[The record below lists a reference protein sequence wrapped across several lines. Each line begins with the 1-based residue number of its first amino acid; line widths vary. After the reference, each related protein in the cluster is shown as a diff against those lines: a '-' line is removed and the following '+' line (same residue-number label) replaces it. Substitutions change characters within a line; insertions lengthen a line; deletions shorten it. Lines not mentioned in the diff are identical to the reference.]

1 MLRSWRCR
9 ESLITFSMYSRAY
22 KAIVAT
28 PPLLWVGVFLLL
40 PYALM
45 FGHGFWTVR
54 DGMLIHEWNLQNYRT
69 LLANPLYVSVLLR
82 TLRIAASVTACS
94 LLLGYPLAY
103 YLSFHARRRKELL
116 YQLVIVPLW
125 VSYLVRGYA
134 WKTILGSEGVL
145 NGLLR
150 YLHLTREPVSFLL
163 YSPFAVVLVLTHI
176 YTPFVFLPIYAALEH
191 IPRPLIEASQDL
203 GAGPRATFIR
213 VILPLSMPGLLAG
226 ATFAF
231 VLSLGDFLAPLLVG
245 GPSGTMI
252 ANIVQSLFGAA
263 YNWPLGA
270 AISVCILL
278 ITIAL
283 LFVTERLEKR
293 WSPK

>member
-1 MLRSWRCR
+1 
-9 ESLITFSMYSRAY
+9 MYSRAY
-22 KAIVAT
+22 KSLVSV
-28 PPLLWVGVFLLL
+28 PPLLWVGLFLLL

-45 FGHGFWTVR
+45 LAHSFWVVR
-54 DGMLIHEWNLQNYRT
+54 DGLIVHQWNLQNYRT
-69 LLANPLYVSVLLR
+69 LATNPVYGEVLLR
-82 TLRIAASVTACS
+82 SMRIAASVTLCS

-103 YLSFHARRRKELL
+103 YLSFYAGARREIL

-134 WKTILGSEGVL
+134 WKTILGSDGVL
-145 NGLLR
+145 NGFLQ
-150 YLHLTREPVSFLL
+150 YLHLTNAPVGFLL
-163 YSPFAVVLVLTHI
+163 YSPFAVILMLTHI

-191 IPRPLIEASQDL
+191 IPRPVVEASQDL
-203 GAGPRATFIR
+203 GAGPLRTFLR
-213 VILPLSMPGLLAG
+213 VILPLSLPGLLAG

-245 GPSGTMI
+245 GASGTMI

-263 YNWPLGA
+263 YDWPLGA

-278 ITIAL
+278 ITVTL
-283 LFVTERLEKR
+283 LFLTERLEKR
-293 WSPK
+293 WSFR

>member
-1 MLRSWRCR
+1 
-9 ESLITFSMYSRAY
+9 MYSRPY
-22 KAIVAT
+22 KTIVSA
-28 PPLLWVGVFLLL
+28 PPLLWVGLFLLL

-45 FGHGFWTVR
+45 FAHSFWAVQ
-54 DGMLIHEWNLQNYRT
+54 DGAIVHQWNLDNYKK
-69 LLANPLYVSVLLR
+69 LLTSPLYAEVLFR
-82 TLRIAASVTACS
+82 TMRIAGSVMLCS

-103 YLSFHARRRKELL
+103 YLSFHSGARKELL
-116 YQLVIVPLW
+116 YQFVIVPLW

-145 NGLLR
+145 NGFLQ
-150 YLHLTREPVSFLL
+150 YLHITHEPVSFFL
-163 YSPFAVVLVLTHI
+163 YSPFAVVLMLTHI

-191 IPRPLIEASQDL
+191 IPRPLLEASQDL
-203 GAGPRATFIR
+203 GADRRATFLR
-213 VILPLSMPGLLAG
+213 VILPLSIPGLLAG

-245 GPSGTMI
+245 GPSATMI

-263 YNWPLGA
+263 YDWPLGA

-278 ITIAL
+278 ITVSL
-283 LFVTERLEKR
+283 LFTTERLEKR
-293 WSPK
+293 WSFK

>member
-1 MLRSWRCR
+1 
-9 ESLITFSMYSRAY
+9 MYSRAY
-22 KAIVAT
+22 KLIVSL
-28 PPLLWVGVFLLL
+28 PPLLWVGLFLLL

-45 FGHGFWTVR
+45 LAHSFWMVR
-54 DGMLIHEWNLQNYRT
+54 DAFIVHQWNLQNYRT
-69 LLANPLYVSVLLR
+69 LATNPVYAEVLLR
-82 TLRIAASVTACS
+82 SMRIAASVTLCS

-103 YLSFHARRRKELL
+103 YLSFHAGTRREIL

-134 WKTILGSEGVL
+134 WKTILGSDGVL
-145 NGLLR
+145 NGFLQ
-150 YLHLTREPVSFLL
+150 YLHLKNAPVGFLL
-163 YSPFAVVLVLTHI
+163 YSPFAVILMLTHI

-191 IPRPLIEASQDL
+191 IPRPVVEASQDL
-203 GAGPRATFIR
+203 GADPLKTFLRI
-213 VILPLSMPGLLAG
+213 ILPLSLPGLLAG

-245 GPSGTMI
+245 GASGTMI

-263 YNWPLGA
+263 YDWPLGA

-278 ITIAL
+278 ITVTL
-283 LFVTERLEKR
+283 LFLTERLEKR
-293 WSPK
+293 WSFR

>member
-1 MLRSWRCR
+1 
-9 ESLITFSMYSRAY
+9 MYSRAY
-22 KAIVAT
+22 KAAIAA
-28 PPLLWVGVFLLL
+28 PPLLWVSLFLLL

-45 FGHGFWTVR
+45 FAHSFWIVRNGFLVH
-54 DGMLIHEWNLQNYRT
+54 DWNLQNYRALFT
-69 LLANPLYVSVLLR
+69 TPLYLQVFLR
-82 TLRIAASVTACS
+82 TARIAASVALCS

-103 YLSFHARRRKELL
+103 YLSFHAGPRKDLL

-134 WKTILGSEGVL
+134 WKTILGSDGVL
-145 NGLLR
+145 NGLLQ
-150 YLHLTREPVSFLL
+150 YLHVTREPVSFFL
-163 YSPFAVVLVLTHI
+163 YSPFAVVLMLTHI

-191 IPRPLIEASQDL
+191 IPRPLVEASQDL
-203 GAGPRATFIR
+203 GADRRATFLRI
-213 VILPLSMPGLLAG
+213 ILPLSIPGLIAG

-245 GPSGTMI
+245 GPSATMI

-263 YNWPLGA
+263 YDWPLGA

-278 ITIAL
+278 ITISL
-283 LFVTERLEKR
+283 LFLTERLEKR
-293 WSPK
+293 WAFR

>member
-1 MLRSWRCR
+1 
-9 ESLITFSMYSRAY
+9 MYSRAY
-22 KAIVAT
+22 KTIVSA
-28 PPLLWVGVFLLL
+28 PPLLWVGLFLLL

-45 FGHGFWTVR
+45 FAHSFWTVR
-54 DGMLIHEWNLQNYRT
+54 DGLLLHHWNLHNYQTLFSKPVYAEVLFRT
-69 LLANPLYVSVLLR
+69 M
-82 TLRIAASVTACS
+82 RIAASVTLCS

-103 YLSFHARRRKELL
+103 YLSFRASARKELL

-145 NGLLR
+145 NGLLQ
-150 YLHLTREPVSFLL
+150 YLHLTHQPVEFLL

-191 IPRPLIEASQDL
+191 IPRPLVEASQDL
-203 GAGPRATFIR
+203 GASSLQTFLR
-213 VILPLSMPGLLAG
+213 VILPLSLPGLLAG

-245 GPSGTMI
+245 GASGTMI
-252 ANIVQSLFGAA
+252 ANVVQSLFGAA
-263 YNWPLGA
+263 YDWPLGA

-283 LFVTERLEKR
+283 LFLSERLEKS
-293 WSPK
+293 WPFK

>member
-1 MLRSWRCR
+1 
-9 ESLITFSMYSRAY
+9 MYSRTY
-22 KAIVAT
+22 KALVSV
-28 PPLLWVGVFLLL
+28 PPLLWVGLFLLL

-45 FGHGFWTVR
+45 FAHSFWAVQ
-54 DGMLIHEWNLQNYRT
+54 DQVVVHHWNVDNYHT
-69 LLANPLYVSVLLR
+69 LFARPVYIEVLLR
-82 TLRIAASVTACS
+82 TMRIAASVTVCS

-103 YLSFHARRRKELL
+103 YLSFHASARKELL

-145 NGLLR
+145 NGFLQ
-150 YLHLTREPVSFLL
+150 YVHLTHEPVAFLL

-191 IPRPLIEASQDL
+191 IPRPLIEASHDL
-203 GAGPRATFIR
+203 GAGSAQTFLR
-213 VILPLSMPGLLAG
+213 VILPLSFPGLLAG

-245 GPSGTMI
+245 GASGTMI
-252 ANIVQSLFGAA
+252 ANVVQSLFGAA
-263 YNWPLGA
+263 YDWPLGA
-270 AISVCILL
+270 AVSVCILTL
-278 ITIAL
+278 IISL
-283 LFVTERLEKR
+283 LFLTERLEKR
-293 WSPK
+293 WSFK